1 VLRLLRQ
8 VAKIIVKIF
17 MTQNAQ
23 RNNLLKKIPS
33 AMLIYPAMTLVL
45 AAIILI
51 IFIQSLLFSSG
62 NINKVFSMNT
72 VTLQS
77 GMTRFDAANYDLI
90 QRRFGLSVIAS
101 SSAVQAN
108 PSSTKLSAVPTSTPT
123 KKK

>member
-1 VLRLLRQ
+1 
-8 VAKIIVKIF
+8 
-17 MTQNAQ
+17 
-23 RNNLLKKIPS
+23 
-33 AMLIYPAMTLVL
+33 MLIYPAMTLVL